1 MPPVPNVL
9 RTVGFIGL
17 GVMGQL
23 MAANL
28 EAAGFVVQSFDLNG
42 TGNRNSAR
50 DAAQGADALVTMLPD
65 GDAVRDAV
73 LDALPALEPGAVVVD
88 MSSSD
93 PAGTRA
99 LGHALAKNK
108 ILMVDAP
115 VSGAKFKAKDGTLAI
130 MAGGEKEAFAK
141 VLPVLQKLGN
151 QIFHVGPLGAGHAV
165 KALNNYLGAAG
176 TLAGFEALLIAQA
189 FGLDPVP
196 MFDAINASTGRNS
209 TTARKIPQDVL
220 TGAFASGF
228 KLALMT
234 KDVGIAAELARGL
247 KLKTPF
253 LKETLKHWKA
263 AQKKLPR
270 EADHTEIYKYQRKLR
285 GSPDPFSRKRVL
297 TPFLGAD
304 EFRLAL
310 LHEGGLALLV
320 VGALEAGLDRAL
332 GGGDVA
338 LVGILEHLADH
349 ELGALHRERER
360 SRRWFWLVHSPS
372 LRADRRAPR
381 DSRGPS
387 SRPPAR

>member
-1 MPPVPNVL
+1 MK
-9 RTVGFIGL
+9 TIAFIGL

-28 EAAGFVVQSFDLNG
+28 EAAGFTLQTYDLKKK
-42 TGNRNSAR
+42 GNRKSAYE
-50 DAAQGADALVTMLPD
+50 AAKGADALITMLPD

-73 LDALPALEPGAVVVD
+73 LDALPALKPGAVVID

-99 LGHALAKNK
+99 LGKALSVRE
-108 ILMVDAP
+108 IHMIDAP

-130 MAGGEKEAFAK
+130 MVGGEKEPFAK

-196 MFDAINASTGRNS
+196 MLDAINASTGRNS
-209 TTARKIPQDVL
+209 TTARKIPHDVL
-220 TGAFASGF
+220 TEAFDSGF

-253 LKETLKHWKA
+253 LKETLKQWRA
-263 AQKKLPR
+263 AQKRLPR
-270 EADHTEIYKYQRKLR
+270 DADHTEIYKYQRRILA
-285 GSPDPFSRKRVL
+285 PFPKK
-297 TPFLGAD
+297 
-304 EFRLAL
+304 
-310 LHEGGLALLV
+310 GGY
-320 VGALEAGLDRAL
+320 
-332 GGGDVA
+332 
-338 LVGILEHLADH
+338 
-349 ELGALHRERER
+349 
-360 SRRWFWLVHSPS
+360 
-372 LRADRRAPR
+372 
-381 DSRGPS
+381 
-387 SRPPAR
+387 